1 MKIRIDDIFVSIFLK
16 MLQKFVNKME
26 KKKKPQ
32 IDIQMSITYV

>member
-26 KKKKPQ
+26 KKKTQ